1 MCARRARHF
10 PVRLQCIVSRS
21 FWRLLSAA
29 AILILL
35 AISPASGAPPRI
47 VKAEEPL
54 HIVVEDDTDLT
65 RHIVRELQGAFPEAT
80 VAPAATITRPSAA
93 VYIAVGPSALRALMR
108 RPVSGVAIAVFTASH
123 LYNEIVAGTP
133 DPRRLIVTGIY
144 ADPSPADQ
152 LRLTAA
158 IFKKRT
164 AVAVL
169 ITERTAHLL
178 PVLDA
183 AALQTDTDLQVERVD
198 SADKLSRAL
207 NRVSTAPVLLALPDS
222 SIYSAQAAR
231 QILLSTYR
239 RNQAVVGFSE
249 SFVNAG
255 ALASTYSTV
264 EDIIAQVR
272 EMLVEY
278 GASGRL
284 PSPQFPKY
292 FRVATNDHVARSLN
306 LLVDDTVRQ
315 LARKP
320 GSK

>member
-1 MCARRARHF
+1 M
-10 PVRLQCIVSRS
+10 
-21 FWRLLSAA
+21 
-29 AILILL
+29 
-35 AISPASGAPPRI
+35 
-47 VKAEEPL
+47 PL

-65 RHIVRELQGAFPEAT
+65 RHIVHELQGALPEAI
-80 VAPAATITRPSAA
+80 VAHAANITKPSAA
-93 VYIAVGPSALRALMR
+93 VYIAVGPSALRALLR
-108 RPVSGVAIAVFTASH
+108 RPISGAVIAVFIASH
-123 LYNEIVAGTP
+123 LFDEIVAGTP
-133 DPRRLIVTGIY
+133 DPRRLSVTGIY
-144 ADPSPADQ
+144 ADPSPAEQ

-158 IFKKRT
+158 IFKART
-164 AVAVL
+164 TVAVL
-169 ITERTAHLL
+169 ITERTAHLI

-183 AALQTDTDLQVERVD
+183 AALHTNTDLQIERVD
-198 SADKLSRAL
+198 SADAVSRAL

-222 SIYSAQAAR
+222 SIYSAQTAR

-249 SFVNAG
+249 SFVKAG

-284 PSPQFPKY
+284 PNPQFPKY

-306 LLVDDTVRQ
+306 LLIDDSVRQ

-320 GSK
+320 GSR